1 MTRLTTTAL
10 AVLFTAIAHAG
21 AAQQPVRPAESPR
34 TVTLSVTEYNRLIDL
49 AARPPEASVA
59 APVAAVLSSADL
71 RVRVDRESAR
81 GTFSVTGDVLRPGVA
96 RVGLLSGAT
105 LVDATAAGRPLPLI
119 AEGTAHSALL
129 PGPGP
134 FALNLEWGAPLTFTP
149 GRGSF
154 VLPSPPAGTVRATID
169 LPSEQADVHLSSGLI
184 TRRTV
189 NGGRTVVEA
198 TLTPGS
204 ATEVWWSMRDSAPTA
219 AAREARTVADV
230 MTLVTLG
237 DSDVR
242 MVALID
248 VTVVQG
254 EPRTVSIQL
263 PPGYE
268 LTSIAG
274 GSLERSEQAGAAV
287 TLTVADPAARRHQ
300 FLVSLERPHGGGSFT
315 LDTGFVSVP
324 EVQRERGEV
333 AVEGIGTLELTT
345 ADRDGMHRID
355 VREIQPALQSLARQ
369 PVLSAF
375 RYQRTAGTVPGLVL
389 DARRFADAG
398 VLAAYAE
405 RATATT
411 LITAEGRALT
421 EVVLKL
427 QNRAQPFLKVQL
439 PEGASIVSVEV
450 AGEAAK
456 PVLGADGVRVPLMRP
471 GFRPNGSYSVSFVYL
486 HAGAPFARKGDLQ
499 MSLPKMDVPVGEVE
513 WEIFAPENYSLRTT
527 GGNVIEQTA
536 FDRSLV
542 TFHSGTGSGGGA
554 GTGTGTGTGVFSA
567 VGPGMGGGLGAG
579 VGGGTGGGTY
589 RPGFGIASPGEIRG
603 RVADASGAVLPGVTI
618 ELGVDEFRRS
628 TTTDSSGTYVLSG
641 VPDGKVTM
649 TATLSGFETQ
659 RRQLSFDQ
667 RPVQVDF
674 SLRGGS
680 VTETVTVSGKT
691 PQTATTFDVAD
702 SLKKSEESAQRL
714 VEPSQNVINLQRRA
728 AGVLP
733 VRIDVPRAGTSH
745 RFVRPLVVDQ
755 ETVVALRYKRR

>member
-1 MTRLTTTAL
+1 MTRLMTTTL
-10 AVLFTAIAHAG
+10 TAVFAAVAHAG
-21 AAQQPVRPAESPR
+21 AAQQAPRPAESPR

-49 AARPPEASVA
+49 AARPPQASTV

-81 GTFSVTGDVLRPGVA
+81 GEFNVIGDVLRPGVA
-96 RVGLLSGAT
+96 RVNLLTGAT
-105 LVDATAAGRPLPLI
+105 LVDATAGGRPLPLI
-119 AEGTAHSALL
+119 AEGTAHAALL

-134 FALNLEWGAPLTFTP
+134 FTLNLEWGAPLTFTP

-198 TLTPGS
+198 TLTPGA

-219 AAREARTVADV
+219 ATREARTVADV

-248 VTVVQG
+248 VSVVQG
-254 EPRTVSIQL
+254 EPRTVQIQL
-263 PPGYE
+263 PSGYE

-274 GSLERSEQAGAAV
+274 GSLERTDQDGGTV
-287 TLTVADPAARRHQ
+287 TLTVTEPGARRHQ
-300 FLVSLERPHGGGSFT
+300 FLVSLERPHGGGSFR
-315 LDTGFVSVP
+315 LDTGFVTVAD
-324 EVQRERGEV
+324 VQRERGEV
-333 AVEGIGTLELTT
+333 AVEGIGTLELSA

-375 RYQRTAGTVPGLVL
+375 RYQRTGSTLPGLL
-389 DARRFADAG
+389 LEARRFADAG
-398 VLAAYAE
+398 VLAAFAE
-405 RATATT
+405 RAVATT

-421 EVVLKL
+421 EVVLSL
-427 QNRAQPFLKVQL
+427 QNRAQPFLKVNL

-450 AGEAAK
+450 AGESAK

-471 GFRPNGSYSVSFVYL
+471 GFRPHGSYSVSFVYL
-486 HAGAPFARKGDLQ
+486 HAGTPFARKGDLQ
-499 MSLPKMDVPVGEVE
+499 MTLPKMDVPVGEVE
-513 WEIFAPENYSLRTT
+513 WEVFAPERYTLRTT
-527 GGNVIEQTA
+527 GGNVIERTTVDHLFLADQ
-536 FDRSLV
+536 
-542 TFHSGTGSGGGA
+542 GGGSGGG
-554 GTGTGTGTGVFSA
+554 FA
-567 VGPGMGGGLGAG
+567 VASG
-579 VGGGTGGGTY
+579 VGGGVFEQSATDGV
-589 RPGFGIASPGEIRG
+589 SGEIRG
-603 RVADASGAVLPGVTI
+603 RVADASGASLPGVTV
-618 ELGVDEFRRS
+618 ELATPQLRRMVTS
-628 TTTDSSGTYVLSG
+628 DATGAFSIPNVPAGPVTLTARLEGFDS
-641 VPDGKVTM
+641 
-649 TATLSGFETQ
+649 Q
-659 RRQLSFDQ
+659 RRDFSFDLK
-667 RPVQVDF
+667 PVKVDF
-674 SLRGGS
+674 KLRVGG
-680 VTETVTVSGKT
+680 VGETVTVTGET
-691 PQTATTFDVAD
+691 PMVDTQNATHTVRFGNDD
-702 SLKKSEESAQRL
+702 FEPRKSAEAERQL
-714 VEPSQNVINLQRRA
+714 VPPSQNVINLQKRA

>member
-1 MTRLTTTAL
+1 
-10 AVLFTAIAHAG
+10 
-21 AAQQPVRPAESPR
+21 
-34 TVTLSVTEYNRLIDL
+34 
-49 AARPPEASVA
+49 
-59 APVAAVLSSADL
+59 
-71 RVRVDRESAR
+71 
-81 GTFSVTGDVLRPGVA
+81 
-96 RVGLLSGAT
+96 
-105 LVDATAAGRPLPLI
+105 
-119 AEGTAHSALL
+119 
-129 PGPGP
+129 
-134 FALNLEWGAPLTFTP
+134 
-149 GRGSF
+149 
-154 VLPSPPAGTVRATID
+154 
-169 LPSEQADVHLSSGLI
+169 
-184 TRRTV
+184 
-189 NGGRTVVEA
+189 
-198 TLTPGS
+198 
-204 ATEVWWSMRDSAPTA
+204 MRDSAPTA

-274 GSLERSEQAGAAV
+274 GSLERSEQAGADV

-315 LDTGFVSVP
+315 LDTGFVSVA

-333 AVEGIGTLELTT
+333 AVEGIGTLELTA

-439 PEGASIVSVEV
+439 SEGASIVSVEV

-486 HAGAPFARKGDLQ
+486 HAGTPFARKGDLR

-513 WEIFAPENYSLRTT
+513 WEVFAPENYSLRTT

-536 FDRSLV
+536 FDSSLV
-542 TFHSGTGSGGGA
+542 AFHSGTGSGGGA
-554 GTGTGTGTGVFSA
+554 GTGIS
-567 VGPGMGGGLGAG
+567 

-618 ELGVDEFRRS
+618 EL
-628 TTTDSSGTYVLSG
+628 
-641 VPDGKVTM
+641 
-649 TATLSGFETQ
+649 A
-659 RRQLSFDQ
+659 
-667 RPVQVDF
+667 
-674 SLRGGS
+674 
-680 VTETVTVSGKT
+680 
-691 PQTATTFDVAD
+691 AD
-702 SLKKSEESAQRL
+702 
-714 VEPSQNVINLQRRA
+714 
-728 AGVLP
+728 
-733 VRIDVPRAGTSH
+733 
-745 RFVRPLVVDQ
+745 
-755 ETVVALRYKRR
+755 

>member
-10 AVLFTAIAHAG
+10 AVSFTAIAHAG
-21 AAQQPVRPAESPR
+21 AAQQLARPAESPR

-49 AARPPEASVA
+49 AARPPEASAA

-189 NGGRTVVEA
+189 NGGRTIVEA

-315 LDTGFVSVP
+315 LDTSFVSVA

-333 AVEGIGTLELTT
+333 AVEGIGTLELTA

-471 GFRPNGSYSVSFVYL
+471 GFRPSGSYSVSFVYL
-486 HAGAPFARKGDLQ
+486 HAGAPFGRKGDLQ

-513 WEIFAPENYSLRTT
+513 WEVFAPENYSLRTT

-536 FDRSLV
+536 FDSSLV
-542 TFHSGTGSGGGA
+542 AFHSGTGSGGGA
-554 GTGTGTGTGVFSA
+554 GIGITAGVGSGLGAGTGGSA
-567 VGPGMGGGLGAG
+567 GAG

-589 RPGFGIASPGEIRG
+589 RPCFGIASPGEIRG
-603 RVADASGAVLPGVTI
+603 HVADASGAVLPGVTI

-649 TATLSGFETQ
+649 TATLTGFETQ

-674 SLRGGS
+674 RLRVGS
-680 VTETVTVSGKT
+680 ITETVSVSGET
-691 PQTATTFDVAD
+691 PRTATTFDVRD

>member
-1 MTRLTTTAL
+1 M
-10 AVLFTAIAHAG
+10 
-21 AAQQPVRPAESPR
+21 
-34 TVTLSVTEYNRLIDL
+34 TLSVTEYNRLIDL
-49 AARPPEASVA
+49 AARPPEASAA

-189 NGGRTVVEA
+189 NGGRTVIEA

-315 LDTGFVSVP
+315 LDTGFVSVA

-333 AVEGIGTLELTT
+333 GVEGIGTLELTT

-542 TFHSGTGSGGGA
+542 TFHSGSGSGGGA
-554 GTGTGTGTGVFSA
+554 GTGTATGDRRGSAPWVRRWVAAWAPASA
-567 VGPGMGGGLGAG
+567 VEREAARTDPALGSLRRARS
-579 VGGGTGGGTY
+579 V
-589 RPGFGIASPGEIRG
+589 
-603 RVADASGAVLPGVTI
+603 DASRMLRAPCCPAS
-618 ELGVDEFRRS
+618 RS
-628 TTTDSSGTYVLSG
+628 SS
-641 VPDGKVTM
+641 
-649 TATLSGFETQ
+649 E
-659 RRQLSFDQ
+659 
-667 RPVQVDF
+667 
-674 SLRGGS
+674 
-680 VTETVTVSGKT
+680 
-691 PQTATTFDVAD
+691 
-702 SLKKSEESAQRL
+702 
-714 VEPSQNVINLQRRA
+714 
-728 AGVLP
+728 
-733 VRIDVPRAGTSH
+733 
-745 RFVRPLVVDQ
+745 
-755 ETVVALRYKRR
+755 

>member
-10 AVLFTAIAHAG
+10 AVSFTAISHAG
-21 AAQQPVRPAESPR
+21 AAQQPVRPTESPR

-49 AARPPEASVA
+49 AARPPEASAA

-315 LDTGFVSVP
+315 LDTGFVSVA

-333 AVEGIGTLELTT
+333 AVEGVGTLELTA

-471 GFRPNGSYSVSFVYL
+471 GFRPSGSYSVSFVYL
-486 HAGAPFARKGDLQ
+486 HAGAPFGRKGDLQ

-513 WEIFAPENYSLRTT
+513 WEVFAPENYSLRTT

-536 FDRSLV
+536 FDSSLV
-542 TFHSGTGSGGGA
+542 AFHSGTGSGGGA
-554 GTGTGTGTGVFSA
+554 GIGIAAGVGSGLGAGTGGSA
-567 VGPGMGGGLGAG
+567 GAG

-649 TATLSGFETQ
+649 TATLTGFETQ

-674 SLRGGS
+674 RLRVGS
-680 VTETVTVSGKT
+680 ITETVSVSGET
-691 PQTATTFDVAD
+691 PRTATTFDVRD